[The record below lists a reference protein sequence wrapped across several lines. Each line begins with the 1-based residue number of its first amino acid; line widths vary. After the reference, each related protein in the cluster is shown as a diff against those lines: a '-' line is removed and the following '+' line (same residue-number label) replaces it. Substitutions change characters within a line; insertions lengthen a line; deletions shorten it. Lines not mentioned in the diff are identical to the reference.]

1 MAPRTFRERVD
12 LRLLGCVLLSV
23 LIGIFL
29 RVWRAGSP
37 LLFQDELFAVAAAAD
52 LRYTQILTHFGLFF
66 DHCIPLS
73 LYAKLLTDTIGLDEW
88 TLRLPGIVAGV
99 ATLCLVAAIGWREL
113 EGAAAVLVVAWF
125 AGSPYVVY
133 LTREARPYPIVMLLV
148 GLACLFVFAW
158 MRSGG
163 RARLLAAA
171 ACGSLA
177 PWCHPIVLPSVGVL
191 GLATIGWAWSA
202 RRPGGWRDVL
212 WAAAL
217 FSALALLLLGPPAGD
232 LLHGWA
238 LKGTRGHM
246 TLGTVATGLMLL
258 LPTPVEA
265 PLLFWLALAALGF
278 AALGRRH
285 PRESAILSAMTVVQ
299 VLALRLAQPMGV
311 EAPHICLRYLAHLL
325 PFLFAVAVAPI
336 AWLATVLGDRA
347 GRGSGILAC
356 CLALAFP
363 LLEYRAGRY
372 TLSAAQ
378 AYNMHPWVM
387 FLPDEPAARI
397 PAFYRELAAGNFAD
411 GALIEAPAI
420 FGFPLYGIYQRV
432 HARAVYMGALRQG
445 PWQSAFGGDHEGIHL
460 WHVVAL
466 ERLGEGSPP
475 ARFLVF
481 HKNIQDE
488 LARAAQAIQDAWP
501 ERAYLFPPAVMR
513 KFARVEYGD
522 RPLRLPASIAGRY
535 PVVLEDDDLI
545 VFDLAACR
553 AAASRP

>member
-23 LIGIFL
+23 LVGIFL

-113 EGAAAVLVVAWF
+113 EDAAAVLVVAWF

-171 ACGSLA
+171 AFASLA
-177 PWCHPIVLPSVGVL
+177 PWFHPMVLPSVGVL

-278 AALGRRH
+278 VALGRRH

-336 AWLATVLGDRA
+336 PWLATVLGARPRSSGIHGRRAAGAVAERVRGRPRGDRSPTRHRSRTSRRRISACSVPRLPQEDPGRDGTRGASDPGRLARTPVPVPAGDHARVRA
-347 GRGSGILAC
+347 GRV
-356 CLALAFP
+356 P
-363 LLEYRAGRY
+363 RP
-372 TLSAAQ
+372 SAA
-378 AYNMHPWVM
+378 
-387 FLPDEPAARI
+387 AAR
-397 PAFYRELAAGNFAD
+397 
-411 GALIEAPAI
+411 
-420 FGFPLYGIYQRV
+420 V
-432 HARAVYMGALRQG
+432 HRRSLSGRARG
-445 PWQSAFGGDHEGIHL
+445 
-460 WHVVAL
+460 
-466 ERLGEGSPP
+466 
-475 ARFLVF
+475 
-481 HKNIQDE
+481 
-488 LARAAQAIQDAWP
+488 
-501 ERAYLFPPAVMR
+501 
-513 KFARVEYGD
+513 
-522 RPLRLPASIAGRY
+522 
-535 PVVLEDDDLI
+535 
-545 VFDLAACR
+545 
-553 AAASRP
+553 